1 MRFWRT
7 PSPPRAEARTPLP
20 LGLERAPVIVLEPER
35 VVLCRVAVRD
45 LEHPSA
51 LLPHVPDP
59 VRFLSRHDELVTGMG
74 FDHTVPDLDH
84 QAGVED
90 DPHLV
95 SELVIVFARLLGG
108 LDRDDPDRRG
118 LVQGVR
124 GDLPP
129 RLLHD
134 QGSLSFFSL
143 PASTWSKTLAI
154 CMAAMAASQPL
165 LPCLPPA
172 RSRACSSVSVVRTP
186 KATGTP
192 VSRATCWMPHAA
204 CPATRSK

>member
-95 SELVIVFARLLGG
+95 SELVIVLARLLSG
-108 LDRDDPDRRG
+108 LDRDDPAPCE
-118 LVQGVR
+118 LVQR
-124 GDLPP
+124 ARRDPP
-129 RLLHD
+129 TRLLHAPG
-134 QGSLSFFSL
+134 QLT
-143 PASTWSKTLAI
+143 P
-154 CMAAMAASQPL
+154 
-165 LPCLPPA
+165 
-172 RSRACSSVSVVRTP
+172 SR
-186 KATGTP
+186 
-192 VSRATCWMPHAA
+192 
-204 CPATRSK
+204 